1 MNRLIVDSH
10 NSPML
15 GLVNK
20 TNSTSWITLLYVI
33 WQKRERNL
41 LIVRDDRNEKKCKR
55 RIVQIEIIVFGTI
68 FEKIIQ
74 LNNETSSKPVK
85 IELTGQ
91 EEVVSMAYKK
101 VMIRLQ
107 SSKLIIPC
115 PYTSVMK
122 NRTDHLA

>member
-1 MNRLIVDSH
+1 MTET
-10 NSPML
+10 
-15 GLVNK
+15 K
-20 TNSTSWITLLYVI
+20 
-33 WQKRERNL
+33 
-41 LIVRDDRNEKKCKR
+41 KKCKR
-55 RIVQIEIIVFGTI
+55 RVVQIEIIVFGTI